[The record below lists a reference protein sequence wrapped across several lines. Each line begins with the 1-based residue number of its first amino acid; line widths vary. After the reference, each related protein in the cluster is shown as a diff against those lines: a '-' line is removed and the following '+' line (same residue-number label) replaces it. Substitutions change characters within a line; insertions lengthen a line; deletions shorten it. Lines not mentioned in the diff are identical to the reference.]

1 MKLLI
6 NASNLYVGGGVQVA
20 VSYIEEAVRINRPF
34 CAAVSPV
41 VYSQLSDIAKS
52 SCVQIDKSPSGML
65 NFGTRRKLDEIVST
79 CEITTVFTIFGP
91 SYWSPRKVHHI
102 VGFALPWLIYDTQSV
117 FKKLTW
123 KNKLKTIL
131 LSFLQPFFYRKNA
144 NAIITETEDVSLRVK
159 KLLKKPDIDVYTVSN
174 TLNDI
179 FKDDKQYDYSAI
191 DKLPVKSAEDFW
203 LLTISH
209 NHPHKNLD
217 TIKELVKRLPP
228 NYKFV
233 TTLDESFADELSSEH
248 RERIIRLGAVTLF
261 QCPPLY
267 QTCDALFLP
276 TLLEC
281 FSASY
286 LEAMYTNKI
295 ILTSDLSFARA
306 VCKDS
311 AIYFD
316 PYDINDIID
325 KILIV
330 GEDSALRTE
339 KTLSGKQVLSSFP
352 DARQRAIKYFE
363 ILSKA

>member
-20 VSYIEEAVRINRPF
+20 VSYIEETVRINRPF
-34 CAAVSPV
+34 YAAVSPV
-41 VYSQLSDIAKS
+41 VYSQLTDIAKS
-52 SCVQIDKSPSGML
+52 SCIKIDKSPSGMF
-65 NFGTRRKLDEIVST
+65 NFSARRKLDEIVSVY
-79 CEITTVFTIFGP
+79 EINTVFTIFGP
-91 SYWSPRKVHHI
+91 SYWSPKKVHHI
-102 VGFALPWLIYDTQSV
+102 VGFALPWLIYDTHSV
-117 FKKLTW
+117 FEKLAW
-123 KNKLKTIL
+123 KNKFKTML
-131 LSFLQPFFYRKNA
+131 LNYLQPYFYRKNA
-144 NAIITETEDVSLRVK
+144 NVVITETEDVSLRVK
-159 KLLKKPDIDVYTVSN
+159 KLLKRPGINVYTVSN

-179 FKDDKQYDYSAI
+179 FKDDKLYDYSAVG
-191 DKLPVKSAEDFW
+191 KLPVKSTEDFW

-233 TTLDESFADELSSEH
+233 TTLDENFASELPSELQK
-248 RERIIRLGAVTLF
+248 RIIRLGSVTLF

-267 QTCDALFLP
+267 QSCDALFLP

-286 LEAMYTNKI
+286 LEAMYMNKT
-295 ILTSDLSFARA
+295 ILTSDLSFAHT
-306 VCKDS
+306 VCRDS
-311 AIYFD
+311 AVYFN

-330 GEDSALRTE
+330 GEDSALRAK
-339 KTLSGKQVLSSFP
+339 KTSSGKQLLSSFP
-352 DARQRAIKYFE
+352 DARQRAIKYFK
-363 ILSKA
+363 IISKV